1 MAKNNEVMARVRVT
15 IGGVEASKK
24 NLDTLQTSA
33 EQLKLRIK
41 DLNKQKVELVNKN
54 DIKGADAVVKEL
66 NKLGSSFRN
75 LRQLIKAQEQEL
87 NNYTNILDDLSN
99 TRLVHL
105 QKGLRDLQQQ
115 MKLTL
120 TMNDVERYKEL
131 KEAYDELLD
140 SVNQLSGKAP
150 NLNYVLSN
158 LGNVASKTLKDSV
171 DYVKRMISETDKG
184 STRLVT
190 LQNQLASL
198 QTEQQ
203 SRLKDSA
210 DTAMGKVNGVS
221 FAGTEAEAKQAIET
235 LREYKATLNMEAE
248 ADEILKVQTAMD
260 AYEKALGKVKDTAID
275 VSEVLENPKNFS
287 VGEIDKAIKQL
298 EEDGKKIVVGDSD
311 AIQKNLADIEKLK
324 AVLAESVHSESFIDN
339 VIKDAKEGT
348 ASIDNMEKAIGM
360 IKDKLRRSTNAT
372 VTEKLRQDLDTLTP
386 KLELTKT
393 SLSRVT
399 ETLKNVKGANLGSL
413 KEAAERLKVEI
424 NDVNI
429 KMDDFAEK
437 AAQLKQVNAQIKEL
451 EAQTK
456 NVSSAWDNAI
466 SRLKNWVLVYAG
478 SAKIWD
484 KLVES
489 YQGSLRLSDTMT
501 DVQKT
506 TGLAAEEVVN
516 LTNQIQELD
525 TRISN
530 EDLMKSAVEA
540 GRIGLKTREEVLQF
554 TKASAITLTAL
565 DELDA
570 RSITSVMKLN
580 TLLGETARLGVQQAI
595 LSTASSINELS
606 MASSAAQQPI
616 IDFSRRF
623 GGIAA
628 QANISTAEV
637 LGLGATIDA
646 LGQPIEMS
654 STALNKFTTAL
665 LTNGKAIAAD
675 TGLSEDYIFEMTRK
689 GKTIELM
696 VEVLSKLNSLGGIGE
711 ISKYMGDMGGEGTRM
726 TAVISALAANIGFL
740 RENLDLSQL
749 SFEEGISVINE
760 YNLKNENAAA
770 IVARMGNTLKEL
782 FVNSTAVQILTGMLR
797 GLYNLIQFMSSG
809 TAAATAFNAVMG
821 LVIVRIMALNKW
833 VRGLNDTL
841 ILTWKYMRQGQA
853 QTAVWPSLLTAV
865 TTGFKALGTA
875 IKSVFASNPLGWLV
889 VGVSLLT
896 DWIWG
901 MESAEEQTD
910 ATKTAT
916 QRANEAF
923 EEEAYKLNKLREK
936 LDAAKNGMGGLSE
949 VISALNRDYGKQ
961 IGYVLD
967 LAASYD
973 EVTAA
978 IELATIAKR
987 KQMLEEEKAKVGQ
1000 NVREEYRPKTTDA
1013 SNELKKALSQSVG
1026 VRKMGNEW
1034 DFFNEKA
1041 LSDLYNAI
1049 LLDVT
1054 ESARI
1059 EGQAKLGKRVT
1070 EAVRT
1075 NAKTMMDKGWGQDL
1089 ESLVKLW
1096 TERIGKLDAVE
1107 NLLDTYT
1114 GMAKEIARQEGD
1126 INRVI
1131 AVESTVYTEQIRKNI
1146 ETIIKSNSFIG
1157 KAAKDFNADDESALQ
1172 QVVDSYDNLINSLM
1186 KANDTDGLEKA
1197 KEEQKKY
1204 KAMQRD
1210 VLLAF
1215 IDNPLRGIKMK
1226 VGDDGKLYKEVA
1238 KNGKLQYE
1246 AVQKLDDANL
1256 DMLRKTFIRAG
1267 KIYDQL
1273 VSDNNSKIDSKVM
1286 EQAKHLSKV
1295 RTDIKKHFAKYGQD
1309 IDEEGNL
1316 KPRNTEY
1323 TDHSAKEADKEAKAA
1338 YKVLLQNMEEYYE
1351 NRKQILLKKLLAEGK
1366 TIKEKNLELK
1376 KWEVEYRQSLANMQ
1390 YELLGRGEVFDE
1402 NVFIR
1407 DIEQYKKAAALA
1419 RDASKTFQDQVA
1431 RDMEK
1436 NESKILDLQF
1446 LPATRGGSDAEKV
1459 IRKAYT
1465 AILKNIEEFYA
1476 KQKAIVETDY
1486 LNSSVTVEEKN
1497 RRIEELDLRHWQAR
1511 IAMQRE
1517 VLGELGENGEKM
1529 DWFNESYYVRDLEN
1543 YKFVVDHMLDESH
1556 HYQDTVRADMENAV
1570 LMQEALLSKHKKK
1583 VDEILLGNNYRAQVD
1598 KEMQEQF
1605 EIAGLFWGET
1615 QERSAKNAVVI
1626 TDALREAAKDAYA
1639 IEADEYIE
1647 RLKINEVFG
1656 NNVQAMTREQQEALI
1671 ILLQEYHDKTIEA
1684 DKRFADQRRKLTEQ
1698 LWKGGG
1704 YENQYENAMQ
1714 SISQRKESV
1723 DTSKVFGAMSD
1734 REAYDE
1740 QYQLTLEQWALEE
1753 WRYNMQYELAVKAG
1767 ETEEQLLARRMEM
1780 AEMEKQMQQQV
1791 TEAYLQEYNRRAEK
1805 ASEHAKKFGEFAGV
1819 MASSAWNTVED
1830 RKKAGEALLKYIA
1843 EETTEYIRE
1852 LLIRKVKEEVLR
1864 RQGLI
1869 ELKKSEE
1876 QKTSIEQKGM
1886 DASIEI
1892 TEIGGK
1898 IKTAVEEN
1906 IAGSVASTA
1915 ESAAAQSASTAVA
1928 KAQVDSAAG
1937 MASGAAK
1944 TIGELGWWGIPLIA
1958 AIEGVLSMLLSMAVG
1973 ALSSTF
1979 GSSSKSTS
1987 SKRLATGMLT
1997 YAEGRYPVQGVD
2009 GVTYNAQYEPSLQTK
2024 VYDGGR
2030 NKAHMAVFSEVMPE
2044 MVISG
2049 PTTKLISEDYPGLMQ
2064 AIMMIDKYGTLP
2076 QLRRIRTY
2084 ASGNVGEF
2092 SDMVPDSEGV
2102 YTESPAMTE
2111 LRQSNAELRDT
2122 VARLASVLEKG
2133 ISANINMYGA
2143 GGIKESVD
2151 KANKFYAKNRIKNS

>member
-339 VIKDAKEGT
+339 VIKDAKDGT

-489 YQGSLRLSDTMT
+489 YQGSLRLSDAMT

-696 VEVLSKLNSLGGIGE
+696 VEVLSKLNTLGGIGE
-711 ISKYMGDMGGEGTRM
+711 ISKYMGDMGGEGARM

-782 FVNSTAVQILTGMLR
+782 FVNSTAVQVLTGILR

-987 KQMLEEEKAKVGQ
+987 KQMLEEEKAKVSQ

-1096 TERIGKLDAVE
+1096 MERLGKLDAVE
-1107 NLLDTYT
+1107 DLLTTYT
-1114 GMAKEIARQEGD
+1114 DMAKDIARQEGD

-1256 DMLRKTFIRAG
+1256 DMLRKNFIRAG

-1273 VSDNNSKIDSKVM
+1273 VSDNNNKIDSKVM
-1286 EQAKHLSKV
+1286 EQAKQLSKV
-1295 RTDIKKHFAKYGQD
+1295 RTAIKKHFAEYGQD
-1309 IDEEGNL
+1309 IDEEGKL
-1316 KPRNTEY
+1316 KLRNTEY
-1323 TDHSAKEADKEAKAA
+1323 NDGTDRKNRQEESEMRKAYQAIINNLKEFYDKQKELALQDFINGTTTVEQKNHRIEDLTEQHKKAVIA
-1338 YKVLLQNMEEYYE
+1338 M
-1351 NRKQILLKKLLAEGK
+1351 
-1366 TIKEKNLELK
+1366 
-1376 KWEVEYRQSLANMQ
+1376 QS
-1390 YELLGRGEVFDE
+1390 ELLGEGEFFKEED
-1402 NVFIR
+1402 FIR
-1407 DIEQYKKAAALA
+1407 DKENYRKVSQWMLKE
-1419 RDASKTFQDQVA
+1419 THHFQD
-1431 RDMEK
+1431 E
-1436 NESKILDLQF
+1436 
-1446 LPATRGGSDAEKV
+1446 
-1459 IRKAYT
+1459 
-1465 AILKNIEEFYA
+1465 
-1476 KQKAIVETDY
+1476 
-1486 LNSSVTVEEKN
+1486 
-1497 RRIEELDLRHWQAR
+1497 
-1511 IAMQRE
+1511 
-1517 VLGELGENGEKM
+1517 
-1529 DWFNESYYVRDLEN
+1529 
-1543 YKFVVDHMLDESH
+1543 
-1556 HYQDTVRADMENAV
+1556 VRADRAKLEKETVEQQVKYQEEVAKIILGNDYQAQVDME
-1570 LMQEALLSKHKKK
+1570 MQEAI
-1583 VDEILLGNNYRAQVD
+1583 ER
-1598 KEMQEQF
+1598 
-1605 EIAGLFWGET
+1605 AGLFWGNQFSRTEENGKKIT
-1615 QERSAKNAVVI
+1615 QAMKEV
-1626 TDALREAAKDAYA
+1626 AKDAYA
-1639 IEADEYIE
+1639 IDADEYIE
-1647 RLKINEVFG
+1647 RLKLNEVFG
-1656 NNVQAMTREQQEALI
+1656 DNVQAMTREQQEALI

-1714 SISQRKESV
+1714 GISQRKESV
-1723 DTSKVFGAMSD
+1723 DTSKGFGAKSN
-1734 REAYDE
+1734 RKAYDE
-1740 QYQLTLEQWALEE
+1740 QYRLTLEQWALEE

-1898 IKTAVEEN
+1898 IKTAVEEK

-1958 AIEGVLSMLLSMAVG
+1958 AIEGVLAMLLNMAVG

-2030 NKAHMAVFSEVMPE
+2030 NKAHMAIFSEVMPE

-2076 QLRRIRTY
+2076 LLRRVRTY
-2084 ASGNVGEF
+2084 KSGNVDEF

-2122 VARLASVLEKG
+2122 VARLASILEKG